1 MIKFETHWDIL
12 PPAQKRLWPQL
23 HAAANM
29 GLVLYGGTA
38 VALRLGHRQSID
50 FDFFTD
56 HSLDKSAI
64 AKAFPFLATAQILQ
78 ETAQSWT
85 MLAADHTPGERAV
98 QISFFGTIT
107 NGRVGVPEFTDDGSV
122 LVASPADLLAF
133 KVKVILQRV
142 EAKDYQDIARMLAA
156 GGSLAHALSAART
169 LFGAAFQPM
178 ESLKALTCFDG
189 GDLHTLSPTVRE
201 TIMSAAR
208 KPMRLEPIALT
219 SEILALET

>member
-1 MIKFETHWDIL
+1 MTFKTHWDIL
-12 PPAQKRLWPQL
+12 PPAQKRIWPQF
-23 HAAANM
+23 HAAAKM
-29 GLVLYGGTA
+29 GFVLYGGTA

-56 HSLDKSAI
+56 HLLDKPAI
-64 AKAFPFLATAQILQ
+64 AKAFPFLATAQVLQ

-85 MLAADHTPGERAV
+85 MLAADHKPGERAV

-107 NGRVGVPEFTDDGSV
+107 NGRVGVPELTDDGSV

-169 LFGAAFQPM
+169 LFGTAFQPM

-189 GDLHTLSPTVRE
+189 GDLITLSPMVRE

-208 KPMRLEPIALT
+208 KPMRLEPIALA
-219 SEILALET
+219 SENLALET

>member
-1 MIKFETHWDIL
+1 MNFETHWDIL
-12 PPAQKRLWPQL
+12 QPAQKRIWPQL
-23 HAAANM
+23 HAASKM
-29 GLVLYGGTA
+29 GFVLYGGTA
-38 VALRLGHRQSID
+38 VALRFGHRQSID

-56 HSLDKSAI
+56 RSLDKLAI
-64 AKAFPFLATAQILQ
+64 GKAFPFLATAQVLQ

-85 MLAADHTPGERAV
+85 MLAADHKPGERAV

-107 NGRVGVPEFTDDGSV
+107 NGRVGVPELTDDGSV

-169 LFGAAFQPM
+169 LFGTAFQPM
-178 ESLKALTCFDG
+178 ESLKALTCFNG
-189 GDLHTLSPTVRE
+189 GDLLTLSPAVRE
-201 TIMSAAR
+201 TILAATR
-208 KPMRLEPIALT
+208 KPMRLEPIALA
-219 SEILALET
+219 SENLALET

>member
-1 MIKFETHWDIL
+1 MTQFKTRWDIL
-12 PPAQKRLWPQL
+12 PLAQKRLWPQFR
-23 HAAANM
+23 AAAAM

-56 HSLDKSAI
+56 NLLDKPAV
-64 AKAFPFLATAQILQ
+64 AEAFPFLATAQVLQ

-85 MLAADHTPGERAV
+85 LLAADNMPGERPV
-98 QISFFGTIT
+98 QVSFFGRIT

-122 LVASPADLLAF
+122 LAASPADLLAF

-142 EAKDYQDIARMLAA
+142 EAKDYQDIAVMLAA
-156 GGSLAHALSAART
+156 GGSLAQALSAART

-189 GDLHTLSPTVRE
+189 GDLHTLSPTVRD
-201 TIMSAAR
+201 TLMAAAR
-208 KPMRLEPIALT
+208 KPMRLELIPLASEKLT
-219 SEILALET
+219 LEI